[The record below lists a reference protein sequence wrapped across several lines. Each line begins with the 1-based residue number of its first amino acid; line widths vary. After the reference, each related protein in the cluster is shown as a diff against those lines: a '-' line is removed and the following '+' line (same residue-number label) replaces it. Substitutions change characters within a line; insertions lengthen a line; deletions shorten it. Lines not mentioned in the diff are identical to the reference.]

1 MVFFNRCNFRWVTG
15 STLNIVWFFLSIFV
29 VLHAYGS
36 KPWKLPSHEI
46 LCLSF
51 FSTRMKIQGRL
62 IKNGRPC
69 CCYSNKRLIVYG
81 KTNYQ
86 FPVHARH
93 VNVDSRGVSK
103 ALWYILWNFYLVWI
117 MTVIFILYLPDVWK
131 SLAEES
137 VQSFAHVHWIIFQ
150 FVGRITKLM
159 TTNALR
165 SASKPTTEVNY
176 T

>member
-1 MVFFNRCNFRWVTG
+1 MGHRKYSKYCVIFFPFSLFYMHMEVNPGNF
-15 STLNIVWFFLSIFV
+15 
-29 VLHAYGS
+29 LHVKYYVY
-36 KPWKLPSHEI
+36 H
-46 LCLSF
+46 F
-51 FSTRMKIQGRL
+51 FSTWMKIQGRL
-62 IKNGRPC
+62 RTGDHVVAIAARDLL
-69 CCYSNKRLIVYG
+69 YMG
-81 KTNYQ
+81 KLTIN
-86 FPVHARH
+86 FLW
-93 VNVDSRGVSK
+93 VSK

-131 SLAEES
+131 SLAEEN
-137 VQSFAHVHWIIFQ
+137 VQSFAHAHWIIFQ

>member
-1 MVFFNRCNFRWVTG
+1 MFYLNLQMGHRKNAKYCVIFF
-15 STLNIVWFFLSIFV
+15 SIFV

-51 FSTRMKIQGRL
+51 FSTWMKIQGRL
-62 IKNGRPC
+62 RTGDHVVAIATRDLL
-69 CCYSNKRLIVYG
+69 YMG
-81 KTNYQ
+81 KLTINFLYM
-86 FPVHARH
+86 PDMLKSIAEECPMLC
-93 VNVDSRGVSK
+93 D
-103 ALWYILWNFYLVWI
+103 ILWNFYLVWI
-117 MTVIFILYLPDVWK
+117 MTLIFILYLPDVWK

-137 VQSFAHVHWIIFQ
+137 VQSFAHAHWIIFQ

>member
-1 MVFFNRCNFRWVTG
+1 MGHRKYSKYCVIFFPFSLFYMHMEVNPGNF
-15 STLNIVWFFLSIFV
+15 
-29 VLHAYGS
+29 LHVKYYVY
-36 KPWKLPSHEI
+36 H
-46 LCLSF
+46 F
-51 FSTRMKIQGRL
+51 FSTWMKIQGRL
-62 IKNGRPC
+62 RTGDHVVAIATTDLL
-69 CCYSNKRLIVYG
+69 YMG
-81 KTNYQ
+81 KTNYIMYQ

-137 VQSFAHVHWIIFQ
+137 VQSFAHAHWIIFQ

-165 SASKPTTEVNY
+165 SASKPTTEFNY